1 MINTTIMATGENDK
15 VVYLKMENK
24 YMQKEML
31 DIAKIDID
39 NKGEEYNYWLN
50 NGYLDAKNFQS
61 IIDKKIMK

>member
-1 MINTTIMATGENDK
+1 
-15 VVYLKMENK
+15 
-24 YMQKEML
+24 ML